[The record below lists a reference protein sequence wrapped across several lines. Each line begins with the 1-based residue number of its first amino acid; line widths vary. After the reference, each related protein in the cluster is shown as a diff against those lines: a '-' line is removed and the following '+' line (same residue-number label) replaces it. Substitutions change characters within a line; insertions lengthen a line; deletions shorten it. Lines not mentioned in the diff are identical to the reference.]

1 MRVEKIPKK
10 VFGSDEEFVILR
22 LLYDN
27 GYDRFKREELDV
39 LLEVF
44 NVLPAE
50 LKNKLILEDF
60 EYQIIQ
66 DELDRN
72 SKELREDDCIFELYF
87 PFERDSKAIFRR
99 YGDFYISF
107 LKLDDQ
113 HFATRYWF
121 EDIYFPDFYPYDE
134 YFEYQN
140 KLYKIT
146 HRLDYD
152 LLDDY
157 PKTATEDL
165 TNIVAKDELVLY
177 LKCLIRRYGK
187 PVYVWIFKPEHI
199 IKFLDFMYPNRGA
212 SLFELMKIRMID
224 ENLPLGASGKVEGW
238 DIEDF
243 IKLIHLSKEFYNLS
257 KEVQ

>member
-1 MRVEKIPKK
+1 MRIEKIPKK

-27 GYDRFKREELDV
+27 GYDKFKRKELDV
-39 LLEVF
+39 ILEVF

-50 LKNKLILEDF
+50 QRKKLILEDF
-60 EYQIIQ
+60 EYQIIK
-66 DELDRN
+66 DELDRT
-72 SKELREDDCIFELYF
+72 STELWENCIFELYF

-107 LKLDDQ
+107 LKLDDC

-121 EDIYFPDFYPYDE
+121 ENIYFSDFYYYEE
-134 YFEYQN
+134 YFKFQSRF
-140 KLYKIT
+140 YKIT

-152 LLDDY
+152 LIDDY
-157 PKTATEDL
+157 PQIATENL
-165 TNIVAKDELVLY
+165 TSIVAKDKLIVY
-177 LKCLIRRYGK
+177 LKCLVRRYGK
-187 PVYVWIFKPEHI
+187 SVFVQIFKPDHI
-199 IKFLDFMYPNRGA
+199 IKFLDFMYPNKGA
-212 SLFELMKIRMID
+212 GLFELMKMRMLE

-243 IKLIHLSKEFYNLS
+243 VKLIQLSEEFYNLS
-257 KEVQ
+257 REV

>member
-1 MRVEKIPKK
+1 MKIEKIPKK
-10 VFGSDEEFVILR
+10 VFGSNEEFVILR
-22 LLYDN
+22 LLYNN

-44 NVLPAE
+44 NVFPAE

-60 EYQIIQ
+60 EYQIMQ

-72 SKELREDDCIFELYF
+72 SKELREDENCVFELYF
-87 PFERDSKAIFRR
+87 PFDDDSKAIFRR

-107 LKLDDQ
+107 LKLDDY
-113 HFATRYWF
+113 HLATKYWV
-121 EDIYFPDFYPYDE
+121 EDTYFPDFYPYDE

-146 HRLDYD
+146 HLLDYD

-165 TNIVAKDELVLY
+165 TNVIAKDKIVVY
-177 LKCLIRRYGK
+177 LKCLIRRFGK
-187 PVYVWIFKPEHI
+187 PVYVYIFRPDHI
-199 IKFLDFMYPNRGA
+199 IKFLEFMYPNRGVG
-212 SLFELMKIRMID
+212 LFEMMKMKML
-224 ENLPLGASGKVEGW
+224 ENNLPLGASGKVEGW

-243 IKLIHLSKEFYNLS
+243 IKLIQLSKEFYNLS
-257 KEVQ
+257 KEV

>member
-1 MRVEKIPKK
+1 MRIERIPKK
-10 VFGSDEEFVILR
+10 VFGSNAEFVILR
-22 LLYDN
+22 LLYNN

-44 NVLPAE
+44 NVFPAE

-60 EYQIIQ
+60 EYQIMQ

-72 SKELREDDCIFELYF
+72 SKELWEDCVFELYF
-87 PFERDSKAIFRR
+87 PFERDSKSVFRR

-107 LKLDDQ
+107 LKLDEN
-113 HFATRYWF
+113 HLATKYWF
-121 EDIYFPDFYPYDE
+121 ENIYFPDDIYPYEE

-152 LLDDY
+152 LIDDY

-165 TNIVAKDELVLY
+165 TNIVPKDKLVFY
-177 LKCLIRRYGK
+177 LKCLVKRYGK
-187 PVYVWIFKPEHI
+187 PVYVQIFKPDHI

-212 SLFELMKIRMID
+212 GLFELMKMRMID
-224 ENLPLGASGKVEGW
+224 ENLLLGASGKVEGW
-238 DIEDF
+238 DIYDF
-243 IKLIHLSKEFYNLS
+243 IKLIHLSEKFYNLE